1 MLKKTNLMIFWIKIF
16 TLTAVFLVFACCF
29 DTNICLAEKFAKG
42 NYQKQPA
49 DELFRD
55 ITYTDSLLARQEAE
69 KMDPTIIRSRYIRIN
84 SDYIAGE
91 EIPQGKDLITLNL
104 FDDVSFQGI
113 KDRLE
118 RRALSRYTWFGKVA
132 GFEQSQIIMVVENL
146 AVAANIT
153 MEGRMFQIR
162 AIEGTVH
169 AIYEINQGAFPD
181 FCAPN
186 PVLGQGAYDILP
198 GVPQADDPSSID
210 VMVVYTDDT
219 AAASADIASEIQLA
233 IDETNQ
239 SYANSGIIQRLNLVH
254 TAEVDYTETS
264 DMGADLDCI
273 TYEDGCL
280 DQVHTWRNTYA
291 ADMVSFW
298 VENGNY
304 CGLAW
309 LMSSVS
315 PSFEAYAY
323 SVVDRSCATGY
334 YSFGHE
340 MGHNMGAHHDRD
352 NASSQG
358 AYSYSYGYQDPS
370 ENWRTVMAYNCPS
383 GCTRIQYWSNPDVLY
398 GGVLMGVPEGEPEEA
413 DNRKTLNN
421 TASTVADFRQSVVCT
436 DGDRDAYYYQEGC
449 GTLLDCNDANDA
461 VYPGASEVCD
471 EHDNNCDGTVDEGY
485 PIPSFTVG
493 LLFRDDKQI
502 MNWDGEVSA
511 DRYDMVKGDLIA
523 LRLSGGNFFSSL
535 LSCGEEDS
543 LDTQSFDSGDPNPGE
558 GYYYL
563 IRGQADCKDGTYN
576 TGQPGQPDDRDAEI
590 ESFSGTCL

>member
-1 MLKKTNLMIFWIKIF
+1 MVLWKKVF
-16 TLTAVFLVFACCF
+16 TLTGVFLILACF
-29 DTNICLAEKFAKG
+29 LFTNPSLAEKFGKG
-42 NYQKQPA
+42 NYWEQPA

-55 ITYTDSLLARQEAE
+55 VIYTDSLRARQEAE
-69 KMDPTIIRSRYIRIN
+69 KWDPTIIRSRYVRII

-91 EIPQGKDLITLNL
+91 EIPQGQDMITLNL
-104 FDDVSFQGI
+104 FDDISLRGI

-118 RRALSRYTWFGKVA
+118 RRSLSRYTWFGKIE
-132 GFEQSQIIMVVENL
+132 GFEQSQIIMVIEDL
-146 AVAANIT
+146 AMAANIT
-153 MEGRMFQIR
+153 LEGKMFQIR

-169 AIYEINQGAFPD
+169 AIYEINQDAFPD
-181 FCAPN
+181 FCSPD
-186 PVLGQGAYDILP
+186 PVLGTGFDDMLT
-198 GVPQADDPSSID
+198 GTPQADDSSSID

-219 AAASADIASEIQLA
+219 SAASAGIASEIQLA
-233 IDETNQ
+233 VDETNQ

-254 TAEVDYTETS
+254 SAEVDYTETG
-264 DMGADLDCI
+264 DMSADLSCI

-280 DQVHTWRNTYA
+280 DQVHDWRDTYG

-309 LMSSVS
+309 LMSGVS

-323 SVVDRSCATGY
+323 SVVDRGCATGY

-358 AYSYSYGYQDPS
+358 AYSYSYGYQGPS
-370 ENWRTVMAYNCPS
+370 ENWRTIMAYNCPS
-383 GCTRIQYWSNPDVLY
+383 GCTRIQYWSNPDILY
-398 GGVLMGVPEGEPEEA
+398 SGVPMGVPEGEPEEA

-421 TASTVADFRQSVVCT
+421 TAGTVADFRQSVVCT
-436 DGDRDAYYYQEGC
+436 DGDSDAYYYQAGC

-461 VYPGASEVCD
+461 IHPGASEVCD

-485 PIPSFTVG
+485 PIPGYTEG
-493 LLFRDDKQI
+493 LLFTEDKQI
-502 MNWDGEVSA
+502 MNWNGELSA
-511 DRYDMVKGDLIA
+511 DRYDMIKGDLIA
-523 LRLSGGNFFSSL
+523 LRSSSGNFTSSL

-543 LDTQSFDSGDPNPGE
+543 FDTQSFDSIGPNPGE
-558 GYYYL
+558 GFYYL

-576 TGQPGQPDDRDAEI
+576 TGQSSQSDDRDSEI
-590 ESFSGTCL
+590 ESSSSTCL